1 MNRRLTALAGAC
13 PLLLGALLL
22 VSGGTPTSATFTN
35 PVLDANFPDPF
46 ILKDGGRYYAYAT
59 NGSKGNVPYAVSR
72 DLVDWETRGDAF
84 PRLPSW
90 VQPGLTWAPEVVRLR
105 GKYVL
110 YFTARDRKSDRQC
123 IGVATAT
130 SPAGPFT
137 GQGQG
142 PLVCQVGEGG
152 SIDAS
157 PFVDRDGRA
166 YLLWKNDGNCC
177 NLPTHLYL
185 QPLAPDGL
193 KLLGKASALISNFE
207 LWEGNVIEAPTLY
220 EKSGYYYLL
229 YSGGPFDSDLYA
241 VGYAVARKVTGPY
254 RKAQENPVLAS
265 RGAVAGPGHQA
276 VVTDAA
282 GQSWLA
288 YHAWTQGAIGDAV
301 GYRSLRLDRVT
312 FSGGRVKV
320 NGPTLGPQRRPGVKP

>member
-1 MNRRLTALAGAC
+1 MPSPLAALTRPGATLLLAGAAC
-13 PLLLGALLL
+13 AAGA
-22 VSGGTPTSATFTN
+22 PTFTN

-59 NGSKGNVPYAVSR
+59 NGNKGNVPYAVSR
-72 DLVDWETRGDAF
+72 DLVSWETRGDAL
-84 PRLPSW
+84 PRLPVW
-90 VQPGLTWAPEVVRLR
+90 AQTGLTWAPEVVKLR
-105 GKYVL
+105 GNYVL
-110 YFTARDRKSDRQC
+110 YFTAHDRKSDKQC

-137 GQGQG
+137 AQGQR
-142 PLVCQVGEGG
+142 PLVCQTEEGG
-152 SIDAS
+152 SIDPS
-157 PFVDRDGRA
+157 PFVDHDGRA

-220 EKSGYYYLL
+220 EKRGYYYLL

-254 RKAQENPVLAS
+254 HKAADNPVLAT
-265 RGAVAGPGHQA
+265 RGAAAGPGHQS
-276 VVTDAA
+276 VVTDGA
-282 GQSWLA
+282 GQTWLA
-288 YHAWTQGAIGDAV
+288 YHAWTQGAVGDQL
-301 GYRSLRLDRVT
+301 GYRSLRLDRIT
-312 FSGGRVKV
+312 FAGGKVKV
-320 NGPTLGPQRRPGVKP
+320 SGPTLGPQPRPVVKP